1 MQRKTKKI
9 FDVLRIVINAI
20 LLLFMI
26 LCLITN
32 KENYYAIYWIIV
44 PIMLVCETFYL
55 YKWTKIDEWN
65 VDKKDSKA
73 IRYSFDGL
81 TTGTLVLSGLLYL
94 VVMALEMFQK
104 SIKTNIYVLVIV
116 YILFTFSILCY
127 IMAVNSANRESKELA
142 EKTFKYKK

>member
-9 FDVLRIVINAI
+9 FDVLRIVINVI

-32 KENYYAIYWIIV
+32 KESYYAIYWIIV

-116 YILFTFSILCY
+116 YILFTISILCNS
-127 IMAVNSANRESKELA
+127 MAVNSANRESKELA

>member
-32 KENYYAIYWIIV
+32 KESYYAIYWIVV

-116 YILFTFSILCY
+116 YILFTISILCN

>member
-32 KENYYAIYWIIV
+32 KESYYAIYWIIV

-104 SIKTNIYVLVIV
+104 SIKTNIYVLMIV
-116 YILFTFSILCY
+116 YILFTISILCN

>member
-9 FDVLRIVINAI
+9 FDVLRIVLNAI

-32 KENYYAIYWIIV
+32 KESYYAIYWVIV

-116 YILFTFSILCY
+116 YILFTISILCN

>member
-32 KENYYAIYWIIV
+32 KESYYAIYWIIV
-44 PIMLVCETFYL
+44 PIMLICETFYL

-81 TTGTLVLSGLLYL
+81 TTGTLVLSGLSYL

-116 YILFTFSILCY
+116 YILFTISILCN

>member
-32 KENYYAIYWIIV
+32 KESYYAIYWIIV

-55 YKWTKIDEWN
+55 YKWTKIDEWI

-116 YILFTFSILCY
+116 YILFTISILCN

>member
-20 LLLFMI
+20 LFLFMI

-32 KENYYAIYWIIV
+32 KESYYAIYWIIV

-116 YILFTFSILCY
+116 YILFTISILCN

>member
-32 KENYYAIYWIIV
+32 KESYYAIYWVIV

-116 YILFTFSILCY
+116 YILFTISILCN

-142 EKTFKYKK
+142 AKTFKYKK

>member
-1 MQRKTKKI
+1 MQRKAKKI

-32 KENYYAIYWIIV
+32 KESYYAIYWIIV

-81 TTGTLVLSGLLYL
+81 TTGTLVLNGLLYL

-116 YILFTFSILCY
+116 YILFTISILCN

>member
-1 MQRKTKKI
+1 MQRKAKKI

-32 KENYYAIYWIIV
+32 KESYYAIYWIIV

-116 YILFTFSILCY
+116 YILFTISILCN

>member
-32 KENYYAIYWIIV
+32 KESYYAIYWIIV

-104 SIKTNIYVLVIV
+104 SIKTNIYVLVSV
-116 YILFTFSILCY
+116 YILFTISILCN

>member
-32 KENYYAIYWIIV
+32 KESYYAIYWIIV

-116 YILFTFSILCY
+116 YILFTISILCN
-127 IMAVNSANRESKELA
+127 IMAVNSANRENKELA

>member
-9 FDVLRIVINAI
+9 FDVLRIVINVI

-32 KENYYAIYWIIV
+32 KESYYAIYWIIV

-55 YKWTKIDEWN
+55 YKWTKIDAWN

-116 YILFTFSILCY
+116 YILFTISILCN

>member
-9 FDVLRIVINAI
+9 FDVLRIVINVI

-32 KENYYAIYWIIV
+32 KESYYAIYWIIV

-94 VVMALEMFQK
+94 VVMAFEMFQK

-116 YILFTFSILCY
+116 YILFTISILCN

>member
-26 LCLITN
+26 LCLIAN

-116 YILFTFSILCY
+116 YILFTISILCN

>member
-32 KENYYAIYWIIV
+32 KESYYAIYWIIV

-116 YILFTFSILCY
+116 YILFTISILCN

-142 EKTFKYKK
+142 EKTFK

>member
-32 KENYYAIYWIIV
+32 KESYYAIYWIIV

-55 YKWTKIDEWN
+55 LKWTKIDEWN

-116 YILFTFSILCY
+116 YILFTISILCN
-127 IMAVNSANRESKELA
+127 IMAVNSAHRESKELA

>member
-32 KENYYAIYWIIV
+32 KESYYAIYWIIV

-94 VVMALEMFQK
+94 FVMALEMFQK

-116 YILFTFSILCY
+116 YILFTISILCN

>member
-32 KENYYAIYWIIV
+32 KESYYAIYWVIV

-81 TTGTLVLSGLLYL
+81 TTGTLVLSVLLYL

-116 YILFTFSILCY
+116 YILFTISILCN

-142 EKTFKYKK
+142 EKIFKYKK

>member
-32 KENYYAIYWIIV
+32 KESYYAIYWIIV

-116 YILFTFSILCY
+116 YILFTISILCN

>member
-1 MQRKTKKI
+1 MQKKTKKI
-9 FDVLRIVINAI
+9 FDVLRIVINVI

-32 KENYYAIYWIIV
+32 KESYYAIYWIIV

-116 YILFTFSILCY
+116 YILFTISILCN

>member
-9 FDVLRIVINAI
+9 FDVLRIVINTI

-32 KENYYAIYWIIV
+32 KESYYAIYWIIV

-81 TTGTLVLSGLLYL
+81 TTGH
-94 VVMALEMFQK
+94 
-104 SIKTNIYVLVIV
+104 
-116 YILFTFSILCY
+116 
-127 IMAVNSANRESKELA
+127 
-142 EKTFKYKK
+142 

>member
-32 KENYYAIYWIIV
+32 KESYYAIYWIIV

-116 YILFTFSILCY
+116 YILFTISILCN

-142 EKTFKYKK
+142 AKTFKYKK

>member
-65 VDKKDSKA
+65 VDKKDSKS

-116 YILFTFSILCY
+116 YILFTISILCN

>member
-1 MQRKTKKI
+1 
-9 FDVLRIVINAI
+9 
-20 LLLFMI
+20 
-26 LCLITN
+26 
-32 KENYYAIYWIIV
+32 
-44 PIMLVCETFYL
+44 MLVCETFYL

-104 SIKTNIYVLVIV
+104 SIKTNIYVLVSV
-116 YILFTFSILCY
+116 YILFTISILWLLIALIEKLKNLLKKYLNTKNNDSMTGKIRWYPPKNCCHTVITIIIFEFY
-127 IMAVNSANRESKELA
+127 LNLINSYFIIILNN
-142 EKTFKYKK
+142 

>member
-1 MQRKTKKI
+1 M
-9 FDVLRIVINAI
+9 D
-20 LLLFMI
+20 
-26 LCLITN
+26 
-32 KENYYAIYWIIV
+32 
-44 PIMLVCETFYL
+44 
-55 YKWTKIDEWN
+55 WT

-81 TTGTLVLSGLLYL
+81 TSRLLYL

-116 YILFTFSILCY
+116 YILFTISILCN

-142 EKTFKYKK
+142 KTFKYKK

>member
-9 FDVLRIVINAI
+9 FDVLRIVINVI

-32 KENYYAIYWIIV
+32 KESYYAIYWIIV

-116 YILFTFSILCY
+116 YILFTISILCN
-127 IMAVNSANRESKELA
+127 IMAVDSANRESKELA